1 MVARNSIS
9 DQATP
14 IIPGASAPMLGRT
27 TGAVAM
33 LRLLLFGLVIVP
45 PVLGAAACY
54 VSYEHSYGAAVE
66 SVATAATA
74 ASDGTAAM
82 LDEYLLVAAR
92 MDDLLGTKSPEQI
105 HADERPLHD
114 AMGLQIANRREIAAA
129 WVIDA
134 TGRELVSARVYPVN
148 RALDESGR
156 EDFRALRDT
165 NTQMFIWILRAHGLN
180 STTFERYVTVG
191 VRRALPDGR
200 FNGVII
206 VAVAGS
212 YFSSSYKPVRG
223 SPDDT
228 IDLVRNDGTI
238 LAQFPA
244 GETDQPPLPAPL
256 LAKAISAGGETGIAE
271 RGTPFDSAGRIVAAR
286 RVANYPVYVA
296 VERSKAA
303 IASAWLRSSAAA
315 ILIGVAATV
324 ALIALTRMA
333 LRHARREALALVR
346 AGEASADRAALEVRL
361 HRTQRS
367 EGIARLAT
375 GMACEIDRLL
385 TNSEAHIARLEGS
398 FKDIEAGQKTL
409 VAALK
414 HNRAQASVMIK
425 RLLGYARREPIKPRP
440 IDINNVLVQTLEQAR
455 QFTDSII
462 REFQPQH
469 DLWPSC
475 VDPDQL
481 AITVL
486 TLMFNA
492 RDVFADTDKQ
502 TIMTMN
508 TRVDRSDA
516 TELQGLK
523 PGEYVVLLIET
534 SRHGNPGEPVFAQ
547 LSETPAIGKDG
558 WPSLSLVHELIHGA
572 GGYWT
577 VSREPT
583 QEGTILIYFP
593 RYLTDS
599 DKAEHDPIRTQSGVS
614 NSTN

>member
-1 MVARNSIS
+1 
-9 DQATP
+9 
-14 IIPGASAPMLGRT
+14 
-27 TGAVAM
+27 M

-45 PVLGAAACY
+45 PVLGAAAGY
-54 VSYEHSYGAAVE
+54 VSYKYSYGAAIE
-66 SVATAATA
+66 SVATAAAA
-74 ASDGTAAM
+74 ASDSTAAM
-82 LDEYLLVAAR
+82 LDEYLLVAGR
-92 MDDLLGTKSPEQI
+92 IDDLLGTRSPEQI

-114 AMGLQIANRREIAAA
+114 AMGRQIANRREIAAA

-148 RALDESGR
+148 RTRDESGR

-165 NTQMFIWILRAHGLN
+165 NAPVFIWILRAHGLN
-180 STTFERYVTVG
+180 STTLERYVTVG
-191 VRRALPDGR
+191 IRRALPDGR
-200 FNGVII
+200 FNGVVI

-212 YFSSSYKPVRG
+212 YFSSSFKPLRG

-238 LAQFPA
+238 LAQFPP
-244 GETDQPPLPAPL
+244 GETDPPPLPAPL
-256 LAKAISAGGETGIAE
+256 LAKAIAAGGETGIAE

-286 RVANYPVYVA
+286 RVADYPVYVA

-303 IASAWLRSSAAA
+303 IASAWLRSNAAA
-315 ILIGVAATV
+315 ILIGVAATL

-333 LRHARREALALVR
+333 LRHARREALALAR

-361 HRTQRS
+361 HRTQRL

-375 GMACEIDRLL
+375 GMASEFDRLL
-385 TNSEAHIARLEGS
+385 SNSEAHIERLEVEG
-398 FKDIEAGQKTL
+398 GQKNL

-414 HNRAQASVMIK
+414 HNRAQASALIK

-440 IDINNVLVQTLEQAR
+440 ININDVLVQTLEQAQ
-455 QFTDSII
+455 QFPDSII
-462 REFQPQH
+462 REFRPQN

-492 RDVFADTDKQ
+492 RDVFAEIDKQ
-502 TIMTMN
+502 TIVTMN
-508 TRVDRSDA
+508 TRVDRSDS
-516 TELQGLK
+516 TELQGPE
-523 PGEYVVLLIET
+523 PGEYVALLIES
-534 SRHGNPGEPVFAQ
+534 SRQENPGEPVSAQ
-547 LSETPAIGKDG
+547 PSAPPAIGKDG

-583 QEGTILIYFP
+583 QEATILIYFP
-593 RYLTDS
+593 RYLADS
-599 DKAEHDPIRTQSGVS
+599 DRTEHDPIRARSGA
-614 NSTN
+614 STSTD

>member
-1 MVARNSIS
+1 
-9 DQATP
+9 
-14 IIPGASAPMLGRT
+14 
-27 TGAVAM
+27 M
-33 LRLLLFGLVIVP
+33 LRFLLFGLVIVP

-54 VSYEHSYGAAVE
+54 VSYEYSYSTAIEA
-66 SVATAATA
+66 VATAAAA
-74 ASDGTAAM
+74 ASDSTAAM
-82 LDEYLLVAAR
+82 LDEYVLIAAR
-92 MDDLLGTKSPEQI
+92 MNDLLGTKNPEQI
-105 HADERPLHD
+105 YADERQLHD
-114 AMGLQIANRREIAAA
+114 AMGRQIANRREIAAA
-129 WVIDA
+129 WVRDA

-148 RALDESGR
+148 RTLDESGR

-165 NTQMFIWILRAHGLN
+165 NAQMFIWILRAHGLN
-180 STTFERYVTVG
+180 SKTLERYVTVG
-191 VRRALPDGR
+191 IGRALPDGR
-200 FNGVII
+200 FNGVVI

-212 YFSSSYKPVRG
+212 YFSSSYKPLRG

-228 IDLVRNDGTI
+228 IDLVKNDGTI
-238 LAQFPA
+238 LAQFPS
-244 GETDQPPLPAPL
+244 GETDPPPLPAPL
-256 LAKAISAGGETGIAE
+256 LTKAITAGGETGIAE

-303 IASAWLRSSAAA
+303 IAGAWLRSNAAA
-315 ILIGVAATV
+315 ILIGVAATL

-333 LRHARREALALVR
+333 LRHARREALALAR

-361 HRTQRS
+361 HRTQRL

-375 GMACEIDRLL
+375 GMASEFDRLL
-385 TNSEAHIARLEGS
+385 SNSEAHIERLEGS
-398 FKDIEAGQKTL
+398 FEDCEASQKNL

-414 HNRAQASVMIK
+414 HNRAQASALIK

-455 QFTDSII
+455 QFTDSIT
-462 REFQPQH
+462 REFRPQN

-492 RDVFADTDKQ
+492 RDVFAETDKQ
-502 TIMTMN
+502 TIVTMN
-508 TRVDRSDA
+508 TRVDRADS
-516 TELQGLK
+516 TELQGPE
-523 PGEYVVLLIET
+523 PGEYVVLLIES
-534 SRHGNPGEPVFAQ
+534 SRQEIPGEPVRAQ
-547 LSETPAIGKDG
+547 PPAPPAIGKDG

-583 QEGTILIYFP
+583 QEATILIYFP
-593 RYLTDS
+593 RYLADS
-599 DKAEHDPIRTQSGVS
+599 DKAEHDPIRAQSGAS
-614 NSTN
+614 TSTN